1 MDNYIEFQR
10 FPDLNSAYE
19 LIDILEANRI
29 PYQVDDSATRF
40 DIANA
45 STNPMENQVI
55 VRIRETDFETVNQL
69 FAKNTSQAD
78 ENSGVDHYLYT
89 FSDNDIIDVIAN
101 PEEWTELEVKI
112 ANEIF
117 KQRGLKPTAEL
128 IKSVRKE
135 KIQEQEKK
143 AKETKSRFVIGY
155 SWFLWIAILSI
166 INSIDFAIH
175 NKLFFICG
183 LGIVQVVDEIMNMA
197 KGHFV
202 IIGLIINLLLP
213 SVFIVFWY
221 YAKKKQQWAFLT
233 GIIVYGLDTIIFII
247 NRDWWSVGFHVF
259 VLALISGGYESLKK
273 KYETLA
279 K

>member
-1 MDNYIEFQR
+1 MDNFIEFQR
-10 FPDLNSAYE
+10 FPDFNTASE
-19 LIDILEANRI
+19 LIDILDANRI
-29 PYQVDDSATRF
+29 LYQVDDSATRF

-55 VRIRETDFETVNQL
+55 VRIKETDFETVNNL
-69 FAKNTSQAD
+69 CEKKTSQAE
-78 ENSGVDHYLYT
+78 ENIGVDHYLYT

-135 KIQEQEKK
+135 KIQEQNKK
-143 AKETKSRFVIGY
+143 ATETKNRFVIGY
-155 SWFLWIAILSI
+155 SWFLWIAILSF
-166 INSIDFAIH
+166 INSIDFAFH

-183 LGIVQVVDEIMNMA
+183 LGIVQVVDEVMNMA
-197 KGHFV
+197 EEHFV

-213 SVFIVFWY
+213 TVFIVFWY
-221 YAKKKQQWAFLT
+221 YAKKKKPWAFLT
-233 GIIVYGLDTIIFII
+233 GMLLYGLDTIILIF
-247 NRDWWSVGFHVF
+247 NREWWSVGFHVF
-259 VLALISGGYESLKK
+259 VLSLISGGYESLSKK
-273 KYETLA
+273 EETITG
-279 K
+279 